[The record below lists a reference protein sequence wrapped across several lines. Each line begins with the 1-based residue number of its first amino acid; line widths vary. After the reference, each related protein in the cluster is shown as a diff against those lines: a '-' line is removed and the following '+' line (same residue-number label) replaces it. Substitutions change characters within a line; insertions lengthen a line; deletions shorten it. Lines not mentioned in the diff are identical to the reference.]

1 MAQITTVKVTES
13 EASLV
18 LRVYLQSDGSGEL
31 VYAPLLL
38 PSDLNPPRLN
48 NRPAFRIQS
57 LWYGLVW
64 FDVSF
69 FAGTLQPVPLWT
81 LARDCDSHV
90 CFEQFG
96 GLIDQNVYTTPP
108 PDDNGILTI
117 STNGFVLGSQGSLV
131 LALKKTNAP

>member
-1 MAQITTVKVTES
+1 MAQITTIKVTES
-13 EASLV
+13 DASLV

-31 VYAPLLL
+31 TYAPLLS
-38 PSDLNPPRLN
+38 PSELNPPRPN
-48 NRPAFRIQS
+48 NRPAFRIEEV
-57 LWYGLVW
+57 WYGLVW

-90 CFEQFG
+90 CLSEVG
-96 GLIDQNVYTTPP
+96 GVIDQNVYVTPA

-117 STNGFVLGSQGSLV
+117 STNGFILGSQGSLV
-131 LALKKTNAP
+131 LRLKKTNAL